1 MSQTSVDVQ
10 LEPMDTTDVDRWI
23 GRPIAGEQLK
33 EPITVTDIRRW
44 VQGMN
49 YPNRLH
55 FDEEFAAESEFGR
68 IIAPQSFTV
77 CTIHGH
83 GAHPA
88 LQGRIPGTHML
99 FGGDEWWF
107 FEARIEP
114 GDHIRATRMAFDYRV
129 ADTRFAGPTVFQR
142 GDTNYFNQRG
152 EPVAIQRSTAIR
164 FLVENARRLGFMD
177 TQAEDY
183 EWTEE
188 ELEAIEQERLA
199 YYLTFHDH
207 VRKVGADIEEG
218 DLPRRPIGPHTVR
231 SLATE
236 WRSFIFTV
244 WGASRPDRFGDAT
257 EDPGWLPEMTPDME
271 KARIDPAAADGLY
284 AGQAKAHADGAKGGT
299 IGMPKAY
306 GYGASMGAW
315 VLDYVAAWAGEYG
328 FITHSNI
335 QYRSPAFEGDATFLN
350 GRVTG
355 KRLGRD
361 GQTYA
366 DLEVTMT
373 SQRGV
378 VLAKGPVE
386 VRFER

>member
-1 MSQTSVDVQ
+1 MSHTSLEVQ

-23 GRPIAGEQLK
+23 GQPIAGEQLK

-55 FDEEFAAESEFGR
+55 FEEEFAAESEFGR
-68 IIAPQSFTV
+68 IVAPQSFTV

-83 GAHPA
+83 GALPA
-88 LQGRIPGTHML
+88 LQGKIPGSHML

-107 FEARIEP
+107 FGPRIEP
-114 GDHIRATRMAFDYRV
+114 GDRLSATRMAFDYRL
-129 ADTRFAGPTVFQR
+129 ADTRFAGPTMFQR
-142 GDTNYFNQRG
+142 GDTNYVNQRG

-164 FLVENARRLGFMD
+164 FLPENARRLGFMD

-188 ELEAIEQERLA
+188 ALDAIERERLD
-199 YYLTFHDH
+199 YYLTFREH
-207 VRKVGADIEEG
+207 VRKTADEIAVG

-244 WGASRPDRFGDAT
+244 WGSSRPDHFGDAT
-257 EDPGWLPEMTPDME
+257 EDAGWLPEMTPDLE

-315 VLDYVAAWAGEYG
+315 VLDYVAAWAGEHA

-335 QYRSPAFEGDATFLN
+335 QYRSPAFEGDVTFLD
-350 GRVTG
+350 GRLTG

-361 GQTYA
+361 GRTRA
-366 DLEVTMT
+366 DLLVTMT
-373 SQRGV
+373 NQRGV

-386 VRFER
+386 VRFDR

>member
-1 MSQTSVDVQ
+1 MSHTSVDVQ

-44 VQGMN
+44 VQGMS

-55 FDEEFAAESEFGR
+55 YEEDFAAKSEFGR
-68 IIAPQSFTV
+68 IVAPQSFAV

-83 GAHPA
+83 GALPA
-88 LQGRIPGTHML
+88 LQGKIVGSHML

-107 FEARIEP
+107 FGPRIEP
-114 GDHIRATRMAFDYRV
+114 GDRLSATRMAFDYRL
-129 ADTRFAGPTVFQR
+129 ADTRFAGPTMFQR

-164 FLVENARRLGFMD
+164 FLPENARRLGFMD

-183 EWTEE
+183 QWTEE
-188 ELEAIEQERLA
+188 ELEAIERERLD
-199 YYLTFHDH
+199 YYLTFREH
-207 VRKVGADIEEG
+207 VRKTADQIGAG

-244 WGASRPDRFGDAT
+244 WGASRPDHFGDAT
-257 EDPGWLPEMTPDME
+257 EDAGWLPEMTPDLE

-315 VLDYVAAWAGEYG
+315 VLDYVAAWAGEHG
-328 FITHSNI
+328 FITHSNV
-335 QYRSPAFEGDATFLN
+335 QYRSPAFEGDVTFLD
-350 GRVTG
+350 GHVTG
-355 KRLGRD
+355 TRSGRD
-361 GQTYA
+361 GRTRA
-366 DLEVTMT
+366 DLLVTMT
-373 SQRGV
+373 NQRGI

-386 VRFER
+386 VRFDR

>member
-1 MSQTSVDVQ
+1 MTQTSVDVE
-10 LEPMDTTDVDRWI
+10 LEPMDTTDVEQWL

-33 EPITVTDIRRW
+33 EPVAVNDIRRW

-55 FDEEFAAESEFGR
+55 YDEDFAAESEFGR
-68 IIAPQSFTV
+68 IVGPQSFAV
-77 CTIHGH
+77 CCIYGH
-83 GAHPA
+83 GALPA
-88 LQGRIPGTHML
+88 VQGRIPGCHML

-107 FEARIEP
+107 FGPRIEP
-114 GDHIRATRMAFDYRV
+114 GDQIRATRMTFDYKV

-183 EWTEE
+183 EWTDE
-188 ELEAIEQERLA
+188 ELESIERERLD
-199 YYLTFHDH
+199 YYRTFEDH
-207 VRKVGADIEEG
+207 VLKTGAEVGVG

-231 SLATE
+231 TLATE
-236 WRSFIFTV
+236 WRSFIFTI
-244 WGASRPDRFGDAT
+244 WGASRPDDFGDKTLDA
-257 EDPGWLPEMTPDME
+257 GWLPEMTPDFE
-271 KARIDPAAADGLY
+271 KAKIDPALADGLY
-284 AGQAKAHADGAKGGT
+284 AGQAKGHANAALAKT
-299 IGMPKAY
+299 IAMPKAY

-335 QYRSPAFEGDATFLN
+335 QYRSPAFEGDVTFLD
-350 GRVTG
+350 GRVLQTRPG
-355 KRLGRD
+355 PG
-361 GQTYA
+361 GSTYA

-373 SQRGV
+373 NQRGV

-386 VRFER
+386 VRFSR

>member
-1 MSQTSVDVQ
+1 MSQTSVEVT

-23 GRPIAGEQLK
+23 GRPIAGERLK
-33 EPITVTDIRRW
+33 EPIAVNDIRRW

-55 FDEEFAAESEFGR
+55 YDEKFAAESEFGR
-68 IIAPQSFTV
+68 IVAPQSFAV

-83 GAHPA
+83 GALPA
-88 LQGRIPGTHML
+88 MQGHIPGSHML

-107 FEARIEP
+107 FGPRIEP
-114 GDHIRATRMAFDYRV
+114 GDSIRVTRLAFDYRV
-129 ADTRFAGPTVFQR
+129 ANTRFAGPTMFQR

-152 EPVAIQRSTAIR
+152 EPVAIQRSTSIR
-164 FLVENARRLGFMD
+164 FLVANAKRLGFMEGD
-177 TQAEDY
+177 TDKPD
-183 EWTEE
+183 WTSEQ
-188 ELEAIEQERLA
+188 LAAIDEERLD
-199 YYLTFHDH
+199 YYRTFHDH
-207 VRKVGADIEEG
+207 IRRTFAGVEVG
-218 DLPRRPIGPHTVR
+218 DLPRRSIGPHTVR

-244 WGASRPDRFGDAT
+244 WGTSEQDGVGIATADA
-257 EDPGWLPEMTPDME
+257 GWLPEMTPDKE
-271 KARIDPAAADGLY
+271 RALIDPAAADGLY
-284 AGQAKAHADGAKGGT
+284 AGASKGHADSKGAKI
-299 IGMPKAY
+299 IGLPKAY

-335 QYRSPAFEGDATFLN
+335 QYRSPAFEGDVTYLN
-350 GRVTG
+350 GRILQ
-355 KRLGRD
+355 KRPGNA
-361 GQTYA
+361 GSFV

-373 SQRGV
+373 NQSGN

-386 VRFER
+386 VRFSR

>member
-1 MSQTSVDVQ
+1 MTPTPLETR
-10 LEPMDTTDVDRWI
+10 LEPLDTTDVDRWI

-44 VQGMN
+44 VQGMS

-55 FDEEFAAESEFGR
+55 YDEEFAAHSEWGK

-88 LQGRIPGTHML
+88 LQGKIPGSHML

-107 FEARIEP
+107 FGPRIEP
-114 GDHIRATRMAFDYRV
+114 GDSIRATRMAFDYT
-129 ADTRFAGPTVFQR
+129 AANTRFAGPTLFQR

-164 FLVENARRLGFMD
+164 FLVENARRLGFME
-177 TQAEDY
+177 TQADDY
-183 EWTEE
+183 QWTEQ
-188 ELEAIEQERLA
+188 ELEAIERERLD

-207 VRKVGADIEEG
+207 VLTSGDAIKTG

-244 WGASRPDRFGDAT
+244 WGASRPDQFGNAT
-257 EDPGWLPEMTPDME
+257 EDPGWLPEMTPDTE
-271 KARIDPAAADGLY
+271 KALIDPAAADGLY
-284 AGQAKAHADGAKGGT
+284 AGQAKAHADGAKGST

-335 QYRSPAFEGDATFLN
+335 QYRSPAFEGDVTFLN
-350 GRVTG
+350 GRVTAT
-355 KRLGRD
+355 RQEAD
-361 GQTYA
+361 GGTRA

-373 SQRGV
+373 NQRGV

-386 VRFER
+386 VRFTR

>member
-1 MSQTSVDVQ
+1 MSQTTVEVQ
-10 LEPMDTTDVDRWI
+10 LEPMDTADVDRWI
-23 GRPIAGEQLK
+23 GRPIAGQQLK

-55 FDEEFAAESEFGR
+55 YDEEFAAESEFGR
-68 IIAPQSFTV
+68 IIAPQSFSV

-83 GAHPA
+83 GALPA
-88 LQGRIPGTHML
+88 LQGRIPGSHML

-107 FEARIEP
+107 FGPWIEP
-114 GDHIRATRMAFDYRV
+114 GDHIRVTRMAFDYKV
-129 ADTRFAGPTVFQR
+129 ADTRFAGPTMFQR

-164 FLVENARRLGFMD
+164 FLAENARRLGFMD

-188 ELEAIEQERLA
+188 ELEAIERERLD

-207 VRKVGADIEEG
+207 VRKTADEIDVG
-218 DLPRRPIGPHTVR
+218 DLPRRPIGPHTIR

-244 WGASRPDRFGDAT
+244 WGTSRPDDFGEAT

-271 KARIDPAAADGLY
+271 KARIDPAAGDGLY

-299 IGMPKAY
+299 IGMPRAY

-315 VLDYVAAWAGEYG
+315 VLDYVAAWAGQYG

-335 QYRSPAFEGDATFLN
+335 QYRSPAFEGDVTFLD

-355 KRLGRD
+355 KRLGAD
-361 GQTYA
+361 GGTYA

-373 SQRGV
+373 NQRDV
-378 VLAKGPVE
+378 VLAKGPVQ
-386 VRFER
+386 VRFSR